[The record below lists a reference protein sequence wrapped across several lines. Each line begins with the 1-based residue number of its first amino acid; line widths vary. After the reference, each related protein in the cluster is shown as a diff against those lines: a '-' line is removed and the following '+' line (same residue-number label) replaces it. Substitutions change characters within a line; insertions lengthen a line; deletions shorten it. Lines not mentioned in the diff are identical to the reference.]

1 LVSAAQGSVR
11 VLKEWTSASHWPN
24 TMSFSPDGRYI
35 VCDPYGGE
43 NSRGDILLLSSAGG
57 EETPLIQ
64 HPAKDWSPVWTPDG
78 KKVLFAS
85 DRTGTLG
92 LWAIGVADGK
102 PQGSPEL
109 VKPDIGRLDRL
120 MGFTRQGSLYY
131 AVEGGMQDVYVAELD
146 RATGKVLAPPE
157 RVANRFVG
165 TNLGPSWSPDGQY
178 LAYHSHR
185 GPLPFEAPGALTI
198 VIKSA
203 RTGEERDLP
212 VKLDLNYQ
220 DEPVR
225 WFPDGKSFLVRTT
238 SKEISG
244 RLPGFYRINAE
255 SGEAG
260 FIMRIT
266 GAAYVRPELSPDGKT
281 IFYGHG
287 ETYGTARRI
296 MAYQMETGEEKEL
309 FRTVSPQ
316 SIAGMRLSLSPDGRQ
331 LAFVLHDPA
340 KRLEAV
346 KIMPAGGGELRELVG
361 GPRYPDINVG
371 GWSPDGRYLFIVVG
385 WPAMRLWRVPAEGGE
400 PQKLDVSM
408 RYMRHPAVHP
418 DGRRIVF
425 YAGMRR
431 DREPQVWVME
441 NLLPGPKAPA
451 RD

>member
-1 LVSAAQGSVR
+1 
-11 VLKEWTSASHWPN
+11 
-24 TMSFSPDGRYI
+24 
-35 VCDPYGGE
+35 
-43 NSRGDILLLSSAGG
+43 
-57 EETPLIQ
+57 
-64 HPAKDWSPVWTPDG
+64 
-78 KKVLFAS
+78 
-85 DRTGTLG
+85 
-92 LWAIGVADGK
+92 
-102 PQGSPEL
+102 
-109 VKPDIGRLDRL
+109 
-120 MGFTRQGSLYY
+120 
-131 AVEGGMQDVYVAELD
+131 
-146 RATGKVLAPPE
+146 
-157 RVANRFVG
+157 
-165 TNLGPSWSPDGQY
+165 
-178 LAYHSHR
+178 
-185 GPLPFEAPGALTI
+185 
-198 VIKSA
+198 
-203 RTGEERDLP
+203 
-212 VKLDLNYQ
+212 
-220 DEPVR
+220 
-225 WFPDGKSFLVRTT
+225 
-238 SKEISG
+238 
-244 RLPGFYRINAE
+244 
-255 SGEAG
+255 
-260 FIMRIT
+260 
-266 GAAYVRPELSPDGKT
+266 
-281 IFYGHG
+281 
-287 ETYGTARRI
+287 